1 MIALYGLVSGG
12 WVIYVVVQLTT
23 ILQNLNDMNF
33 INMFLFLVLSA
44 VVGYLM
50 VRPFDRGK
58 PKSGTQEVSEKSWQ
72 YGDIHS
78 SEVRLSITVAQEI
91 RNPLTSIKG
100 FTQLLNEREENRSY
114 TNVMLSD
121 IEQIEGFIDD
131 LLLAMTQEEQG
142 VQPRERRNH

>member
-1 MIALYGLVSGG
+1 MIALYGLVSVG
-12 WVIYVVVQLTT
+12 WIIYLVIQLTIT
-23 ILQNLNDMNF
+23 VKKFDRMYVS
-33 INMFLFLVLSA
+33 NMILFLLLSA
-44 VVGYLM
+44 LVGYLI
-50 VRPFDRGK
+50 VRPLDRTK
-58 PKSGTQEVSEKSWQ
+58 KNKELQEVTKRSQRYE
-72 YGDIHS
+72 YLHS

-91 RNPLTSIKG
+91 RNPLTTIKG
-100 FTQLLNEREENRSY
+100 FTQLLHEREENRSY